1 MQQTCYFLPWC
12 CNNVHCF
19 TVSLN
24 LAQSDTPF
32 EETYINVYSLIWEVL
47 IPELCVCVCTRSAC
61 GSAWKDRKGLQRSS
75 NDNHRA
81 ESIHHIG

>member
-47 IPELCVCVCTRSAC
+47 IPELCVCVCVYALRLWFC
-61 GSAWKDRKGLQRSS
+61 LKGPERITAQL
-75 NDNHRA
+75 
-81 ESIHHIG
+81 